1 MKPNFL
7 NRGKLLIGF
16 AVMLFCGTIY
26 AQSDPLEPTWVRPDT
41 DFSVFN
47 KFQVK
52 PLDVS
57 DVRLLRPPWAM
68 DDPKDW
74 SIEDEDLQLI
84 QDIFR
89 DVMKNI
95 LEADDGYPV
104 VHVAGEDVLQVE
116 VELLSIMPYIR
127 PGKRE
132 TSQGQ
137 QYITLG
143 SGEVNAR
150 IDLRNSQT
158 RELLLLLEGEKTVGE
173 EYKEHTDANI
183 VANLEGMFSRF
194 ATRLRKAMDRV
205 HGE

>member
-7 NRGKLLIGF
+7 IRGKLLIGF
-16 AVMLFCGTIY
+16 AVMLFCSAIY

-41 DFSVFN
+41 DFSVYN

-89 DVMKNI
+89 DVMKSI
-95 LEADDGYPV
+95 LEADGGYPV

>member
-41 DFSVFN
+41 DFSVYN

-104 VHVAGEDVLQVE
+104 VYVAGEDVLQVE

-173 EYKEHTDANI
+173 EYKEHTDTNI

>member
-1 MKPNFL
+1 MNPNFL

-41 DFSVFN
+41 DFSVYN

-89 DVMKNI
+89 DVMKSI
-95 LEADDGYPV
+95 LEADGGYPV

-137 QYITLG
+137 QYVTLG

>member
-1 MKPNFL
+1 MKSVFL
-7 NRGKLLIGF
+7 NRGKLLAGL
-16 AVMLFCGTIY
+16 AVMLFCSATY

-41 DFSVFN
+41 DFSVYS

-57 DVRLLRPPWAM
+57 DVKLLRPPWAQ

-84 QDIFR
+84 QDIYR
-89 DVMKNI
+89 DVMKQI
-95 LEADDGYPV
+95 LEADGGYPV
-104 VHVAGEDVLQVE
+104 VHVAGADVIQVE

-132 TSQGQ
+132 TSEGQ
-137 QYITLG
+137 QYVTLG
-143 SGEVNAR
+143 SGEVNAKSE
-150 IDLRNSQT
+150 LRNSET

-173 EYKEHTDANI
+173 EYKDHTDVNI
-183 VANLEGMFSRF
+183 VANLEHMFTQF

-205 HGE
+205 HGK

>member
-41 DFSVFN
+41 DFSVYN

>member
-26 AQSDPLEPTWVRPDT
+26 AQSDQLEPTWVRPDT
-41 DFSVFN
+41 DFSVYN

-89 DVMKNI
+89 DVMINI

-137 QYITLG
+137 QFITLG